1 MSWINGILLYKIFY
15 SSFVVTVVTVFFFVL
30 FLLYDVIAGVLFLL
44 SYLFSQYFAVQYM
57 LNLKGKYM
65 KDLCL

>member
-1 MSWINGILLYKIFY
+1 MSWISGILLYKIFY